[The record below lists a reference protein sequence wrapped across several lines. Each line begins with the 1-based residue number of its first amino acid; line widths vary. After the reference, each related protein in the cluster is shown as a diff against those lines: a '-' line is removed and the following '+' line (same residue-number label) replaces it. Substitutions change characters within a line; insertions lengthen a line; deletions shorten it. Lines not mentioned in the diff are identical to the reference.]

1 MKNDLSEVMP
11 AKTKTVPVK
20 EVNGGIKNL
29 SEVCPTGPQ
38 FKNESEQKD
47 KKTVYLKD

>member
-38 FKNESEQKD
+38 FKNESGKRD
-47 KKTVYLKD
+47 SKKVALRD